1 MTTCWCSLAG
11 PTPLPRRLRAATWRS
26 SRDGSP
32 CRSGAIDPTG
42 FALIDHGEPRPL
54 DAQTRGVIGGT
65 ANLLVSRAA
74 LAAVGGFDER
84 LGPGR
89 WLSAGEDLDLLDRIV
104 EAGMTGWYEP
114 AAVVECEQWREGA
127 ARARLAW
134 AYGKGMG
141 ARFAAMTRRSPS
153 RALRRW
159 NELLR
164 LGGLLTAVR
173 RRRERSRC
181 RAPRAEPSSRPGR
194 QWSEPVLWRL
204 GAIVGFVAALP
215 LRRWTG
221 PRGVS
226 NTDGAERIDVVTV
239 HLPQRHGRAAERA
252 LFAWVEGARPLGA
265 DVCVTSWSSYE
276 PREELPGVVRA
287 PQRCPPVHAPLRHI
301 AALRRPRSDARLL
314 DWQPRP
320 GAWAVADDVVSVA
333 AVAGRERSVMV
344 AHYATVLDQWAV
356 RRAQLRHVQDARH
369 ERRAAAAVR
378 IPTAYSARVAR
389 HFGHGTAVIPIALAD
404 HAGERFCRRAR
415 RRAAGR
421 LDLGAQPRRPHSVV
435 T

>member
-1 MTTCWCSLAG
+1 MQPGWADALAAAAASRG
-11 PTPLPRRLRAATWRS
+11 DVAFVTGRVALP
-26 SRDGSP
+26 DGAS
-32 CRSGAIDPTG
+32 DPTG

-114 AAVVECEQWREGA
+114 SAVVECEQWREGA

-141 ARFAAMTRRSPS
+141 ARFAAMARRSPV

-164 LGGLLTAVR
+164 LGGLLTVVR
-173 RRRERSRC
+173 RRREPAVPA
-181 RAPRAEPSSRPGR
+181 APAEPSQQAGR
-194 QWSEPVLWRL
+194 NWSEPVLWRL

-221 PRGVS
+221 P
-226 NTDGAERIDVVTV
+226 
-239 HLPQRHGRAAERA
+239 AA
-252 LFAWVEGARPLGA
+252 
-265 DVCVTSWSSYE
+265 
-276 PREELPGVVRA
+276 
-287 PQRCPPVHAPLRHI
+287 
-301 AALRRPRSDARLL
+301 
-314 DWQPRP
+314 
-320 GAWAVADDVVSVA
+320 
-333 AVAGRERSVMV
+333 
-344 AHYATVLDQWAV
+344 
-356 RRAQLRHVQDARH
+356 
-369 ERRAAAAVR
+369 
-378 IPTAYSARVAR
+378 
-389 HFGHGTAVIPIALAD
+389 
-404 HAGERFCRRAR
+404 
-415 RRAAGR
+415 
-421 LDLGAQPRRPHSVV
+421 
-435 T
+435 